1 MTISINHSPTEKKV
15 DKTLKQL
22 PYNQSKQEF
31 ITTAIDKYI
40 GILIKEKV
48 VKR

>member
-1 MTISINHSPTEKKV
+1 MSISINHSPTEKKIE
-15 DKTLKQL
+15 KAIKQL

-40 GILIKEKV
+40 KTLIKEKV